1 MDIKCQTVIAH
12 ILNCETCMDYL
23 IKYRAQVGGSS
34 ITKKKSNASRL
45 NGLKGGRPK
54 KLVIK

>member
-1 MDIKCQTVIAH
+1 
-12 ILNCETCMDYL
+12 MDYL